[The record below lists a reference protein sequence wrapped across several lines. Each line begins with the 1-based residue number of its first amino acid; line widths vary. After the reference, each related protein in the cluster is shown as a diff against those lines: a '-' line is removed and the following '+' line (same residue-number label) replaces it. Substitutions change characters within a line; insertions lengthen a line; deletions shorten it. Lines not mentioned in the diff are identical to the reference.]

1 MSITRMSAADTLAL
15 FDGPEP
21 HDTPIPAVVDP
32 EAPSGYA
39 AYHPEAGVFIGL
51 APGDLF
57 GTTGTIAL
65 WSGIA
70 SGGRTEAFL
79 FDDPEEAAA
88 FFARTGAARVDMR
101 DALEYFAAPS
111 GHWRDLQALG
121 LNVHD
126 MPFNGFAP
134 STTLH

>member
-1 MSITRMSAADTLAL
+1 MSITRMSAAETLAL
-15 FDGPEP
+15 FDAPEP
-21 HDTPIPAVVDP
+21 YDTPAVADP
-32 EAPSGYA
+32 EAPKGYA

-51 APGDLF
+51 ASGELF

-79 FDDPEEAAA
+79 FDHPEEAAA
-88 FFARTGAARVDMR
+88 FFARTGAARPDMR

-121 LNVHD
+121 LHVHD

-134 STTLH
+134 STALH